1 MTDDKDG
8 SVARHPSGLDPA
20 GATRRRHGRRW
31 VLLGGVLGAI
41 SLLTLLL
48 AFGLRRDPTLVPSVL
63 VGRPAPE
70 FSLPMLD
77 GAGRTIS
84 SSGLR
89 GQVVVVNFFASW
101 CAECRQEHDA
111 LAAAWERYRDQGVVF
126 VGIPFQDTVANS
138 RAFAAELAM
147 DWPLVSDPSDRTALD
162 YGVLGVPETF
172 FISPSGIVRYRWEGP
187 IDYATLTDRIDQLL
201 RVGAKAR

>member
-1 MTDDKDG
+1 M
-8 SVARHPSGLDPA
+8 
-20 GATRRRHGRRW
+20 
-31 VLLGGVLGAI
+31 LLGGVLGAI

-201 RVGAKAR
+201 RVGAKAP